1 MLPSAHLKSLSSRFF
16 FSLHPTVSNRPR
28 GPMDEASAYGA
39 GDCSFESYQGHC
51 LDTLL
56 MTSRK
61 EAIMSVIK
69 LLCCSERETLSAVML
84 VKKTTVLMMMD
95 ILSVSLSHWRL
106 SACSVDVTWRLDPF
120 PGGLRNSSGTVVLI
134 RKPCSWCMWRNS
146 ACKRMACQK
155 GIERD
160 RTRTKGRVDFVGIH

>member
-1 MLPSAHLKSLSSRFF
+1 
-16 FSLHPTVSNRPR
+16 
-28 GPMDEASAYGA
+28 MDEASAYGA

-84 VKKTTVLMMMD
+84 VKKL
-95 ILSVSLSHWRL
+95 L
-106 SACSVDVTWRLDPF
+106 C
-120 PGGLRNSSGTVVLI
+120 
-134 RKPCSWCMWRNS
+134 
-146 ACKRMACQK
+146 
-155 GIERD
+155 
-160 RTRTKGRVDFVGIH
+160 

>member
-1 MLPSAHLKSLSSRFF
+1 MLDRKLLCLDRSESPSHSSIVPILSRNSREALHLEDLWVVEKKLCWKLLCFQVPIWNRFPAGF
-16 FSLHPTVSNRPR
+16 FLSLHPTVSNRPR

-39 GDCSFESYQGHC
+39 GDCRFESYQGHC

-84 VKKTTVLMMMD
+84 VKKLLCWWWW
-95 ILSVSLSHWRL
+95 IFCR
-106 SACSVDVTWRLDPF
+106 
-120 PGGLRNSSGTVVLI
+120 
-134 RKPCSWCMWRNS
+134 
-146 ACKRMACQK
+146 
-155 GIERD
+155 
-160 RTRTKGRVDFVGIH
+160 